1 MEGVHNDPTLHR
13 TLDTDLKPISIPDE
27 GIVLSQNLADIL
39 RLNPGD
45 NVRVEIMEG
54 RRYERTIP
62 VAGFAEQYLG
72 LGAYMSLDAVNRL
85 AGSGS
90 ARSGAFVLVGEES
103 EPDLVETLQ

>member
-1 MEGVHNDPTLHR
+1 MGVPKYPTLHR
-13 TLDTDLKPISIPDE
+13 TLDTDLKPISIPDD

-72 LGAYMSLDAVNRL
+72 LGAYMNLDAVNQIGR
-85 AGSGS
+85 ASCRERGKK
-90 ARSGAFVLVGEES
+90 AEGE
-103 EPDLVETLQ
+103 VTV